1 MQVILLQDVARVGR
15 RYDVVQVSNGYANNL
30 LFPRKLAEL
39 ATPEKVADLA
49 KRKEAARV
57 AEDALAE
64 AVREKLAALA
74 EQTIT
79 FEVKADDQG
88 HLFKKIRQ
96 ESIMDLL
103 HDEHGLDVPKES
115 VLLDTPI
122 HEVGEHRVDVE
133 LAGERTTLTIEVVA
147 A

>member
-15 RYDVVQVSNGYANNL
+15 KYDVVNVSNGYANNL

-39 ATPEKVADLA
+39 ASPEKIAELT

-57 AEDALAE
+57 AEDARSE
-64 AVREKLAALA
+64 ATKEKLASLA

-96 ESIMDLL
+96 ETIADLL
-103 HDEHGLDVPKES
+103 KDEHGLDVSKES
-115 VLLDTPI
+115 VLLEVPI
-122 HEVGEHRVDVE
+122 HEVGEHQVDIEIFGV
-133 LAGERTTLTIEVVA
+133 RTTLTVEVVA
-147 A
+147 V

>member
-15 RYDVVQVSNGYANNL
+15 KYDVVDVSNGYANNL

-39 ATPEKVADLA
+39 ATPEKVAELS

-57 AEDALAE
+57 AEDAKME
-64 AVREKLAALA
+64 AMKEKLTALA

-79 FEVKADDQG
+79 FEVRADDQG

-96 ESIMDLL
+96 ESILELL
-103 HDEHGLDVPKES
+103 SDEHGLEIPKES

-122 HEVGEHRVDVE
+122 HEVGEHQVDIEV
-133 LAGERTTLTIEVVA
+133 AGQRTTLTVEVVA

>member
-15 RYDVVQVSNGYANNL
+15 KYDVVSVSNGYANNL

-39 ATPEKVADLA
+39 ASPEKIAELT

-57 AEDALAE
+57 AEDARAE
-64 AVREKLAALA
+64 ATKEKLASLA
-74 EQTIT
+74 EQTIV

-96 ESIMDLL
+96 ETIADVLK
-103 HDEHGLDVPKES
+103 DEHGLDVSKES
-115 VLLDTPI
+115 VLLEVPI
-122 HEVGEHRVDVE
+122 HEVGEHKVE
-133 LAGERTTLTIEVVA
+133 LEIFGARTTLTIEVVA
-147 A
+147 V